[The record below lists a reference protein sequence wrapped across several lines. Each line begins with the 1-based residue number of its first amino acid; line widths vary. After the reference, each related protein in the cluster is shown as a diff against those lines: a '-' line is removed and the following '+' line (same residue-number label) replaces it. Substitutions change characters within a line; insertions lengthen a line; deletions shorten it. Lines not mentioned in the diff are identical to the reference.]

1 MKSTINDLNTLAA
14 LLLYL
19 YKYNVVCATTIST
32 DPYIHASTSCP
43 LTKATMPYIC
53 VLTSYSLISIVH
65 VCTMCTL

>member
-1 MKSTINDLNTLAA
+1 MKSTINDLNTLTA

-32 DPYIHASTSCP
+32 GPYVHVSTLCS

-53 VLTSYSLISIVH
+53 TLTSYS
-65 VCTMCTL
+65 